1 MRWRQSAPSYISMR
15 CGPAVGAAFA
25 TSFAAFLASAVSFRR
40 AAAARMAGVSLL
52 TCLQPMRCC
61 YSADPPSPSRECDS
75 GCGLQR
81 LAVAGPPAAVAGG
94 ACGRRSGTGGGAGG
108 QNRVAGWP
116 RAGGRMLFCGAMREV
131 RGERADEGG
140 GGEWRRV
147 EDGGQRV
154 AGRGGQRS
162 DAEAHLVEV
171 ALVLHHDAALSI
183 QLELLM
189 TARKGSGLVTANAVE
204 HTRQRQCLTLSLAA
218 HAASSRAWRDAH
230 DRNCQALRGARQALM
245 E

>member
-1 MRWRQSAPSYISMR
+1 MVAGCSDWRSRGLPLRLPAALAVVEAALA
-15 CGPAVGAAFA
+15 GEPAVRIAWRGA
-25 TSFAAFLASAVSFRR
+25 
-40 AAAARMAGVSLL
+40 
-52 TCLQPMRCC
+52 
-61 YSADPPSPSRECDS
+61 
-75 GCGLQR
+75 
-81 LAVAGPPAAVAGG
+81 
-94 ACGRRSGTGGGAGG
+94 
-108 QNRVAGWP
+108 WP